1 MEEKLGSIRELNVY
15 VSQCK
20 QVQIDEFVNF
30 LNLKNI
36 SQLNI
41 SGRVI

>member
-20 QVQIDEFVNF
+20 QVQIIYKFINF
-30 LNLKNI
+30 LTPEKNFPI
-36 SQLNI
+36 A
-41 SGRVI
+41 